1 MAVSVRERAGAA
13 AGALGPSVAEP
24 DFGAQVKL
32 AGGLPLTPSCPTRN
46 SGPQGRMNRA
56 FPSSLGGAVPAGKT
70 FLLRTETTTPSC
82 HGNSFLAQQALASS
96 RTALPPA
103 DHVLPTPDL
112 RTAGLGVRKA
122 RACVTQASPGVPRPH
137 SASLP
142 QLCLGDSFLA
152 AFPVYDS
159 GP

>member
-1 MAVSVRERAGAA
+1 MSARGQPRERWGPVLRNERLWSAGET
-13 AGALGPSVAEP
+13 GR
-24 DFGAQVKL
+24 
-32 AGGLPLTPSCPTRN
+32 GLPLTPSCPTRN
-46 SGPQGRMNRA
+46 WGPRAERTGPSPARWAGQSLLGR
-56 FPSSLGGAVPAGKT
+56 PSSCEPKHPP
-70 FLLRTETTTPSC
+70 RC

-112 RTAGLGVRKA
+112 GTAGLGVRKA

-142 QLCLGDSFLA
+142 LLCLSDSCLA